1 MADDFHFDESV
12 YRSEL
17 ISRGIPAADATQTAA
32 NMARARGSSTTA
44 QSATIRLSSDADLFG
59 HPTSTQQIIAKAPAA
74 RRTTSPKKPEALE
87 LTKRQ
92 KMLIEEALM
101 IEQEEAGLAGATG
114 YLARTLAQATLPHTD
129 PKLPPGQIYWRD
141 TGKLTLT
148 VSPTSKHYG
157 IPYGAIPRMV
167 LAWICTQAVISKQR
181 ILSLGRSQAEFLEK
195 VGLHSNGRDIKRF
208 RDQSMRLFKAVI
220 SIEYVDEHIDSSK
233 RLLISDESN
242 VFWHPKSAEQKSV
255 WESSLELSE
264 NFFKEIVS
272 APVPIKMEVCHALTK
287 SPFAMDI
294 YAWLTYR
301 MYVLKV
307 SGRPEVKIPWIALKQ
322 QFGAGYPETQRGL
335 YDFKANF
342 KRRLREVLTFYR
354 EADGHV
360 EPGTDYL
367 RLTPCPLH
375 IPPSRSA

>member
-1 MADDFHFDESV
+1 MADDFHFDESA

-17 ISRGIPAADATQTAA
+17 ISLGIPVSDATQTAA
-32 NMARARGSSTTA
+32 NMARARTSSPTA
-44 QSATIRLSSDADLFG
+44 PSQLSHPSNEADLFG
-59 HPTSTQQIIAKAPAA
+59 EPPQKQPPVAKVPAV
-74 RRTTSPKKPEALE
+74 RRVASPEKQASGE

-92 KMLIEEALM
+92 RMLIEEALM

-141 TGKLTLT
+141 TGKLTMT

-167 LAWICTQAVISKQR
+167 LAWICTQAVITKQR
-181 ILSLGRSQAEFLEK
+181 TLVLGRSQAEFLEK

-272 APVPIKMEVCHALTK
+272 APVPIKMEVCHMLTK

-307 SGRPEVKIPWIALKQ
+307 SGRREVSIPWIALKQ
-322 QFGAGYPETQRGL
+322 QFGAGYPETQRGI

-342 KRRLREVLTFYR
+342 KKRLREVLIFYR

-360 EPGTDYL
+360 MPETDYL